1 MISLYFLANILSLFV
16 NIILLFVSAYYA
28 KIKVNWYRV
37 FVAALIQC
45 ILNHMLHL
53 IDSNDQFMMFITLLS
68 GAVCS
73 LVAYIIDSNYI
84 RGICIYT
91 LMHTVIMILSVTFID
106 NVIINLFAVVF
117 CVVLIKK
124 LSNHYCYDSKNI
136 VDIEIKHNNSF
147 VKLRALR
154 DTGNLLIDPLTGCSV
169 ILIGTDATEKLLGLN
184 KEQIADPIRTLSEN
198 ILPGLRLMPYKT
210 IGLANGMLLAYK
222 FKDVRIGAEQGSR
235 LVAFVPEGFS
245 SEYEF
250 QALTGGE

>member
-37 FVAALIQC
+37 LVAALIQC

-68 GAVCS
+68 GAACS

-106 NVIINLFAVVF
+106 NLIINLFAVVF

-124 LSNHYCYDSKNI
+124 LSNHYRYDSKNI
-136 VDIEIKHNNSF
+136 VE
-147 VKLRALR
+147 
-154 DTGNLLIDPLTGCSV
+154 GCN
-169 ILIGTDATEKLLGLN
+169 DRTECKDYSCGSKGYCVAECCYLGSD
-184 KEQIADPIRTLSEN
+184 EEN
-198 ILPGLRLMPYKT
+198 DELKKSKKS
-210 IGLANGMLLAYK
+210 A
-222 FKDVRIGAEQGSR
+222 GAEYITFDCIYCFHGIS
-235 LVAFVPEGFS
+235 
-245 SEYEF
+245 
-250 QALTGGE
+250 